1 MPLISL
7 EKITWDETLYP
18 RTGVDWI
25 TSHKYAQAMLSGEVF
40 PPIDVV
46 PDPNVAGGYIGLDG
60 RHRYTARKNN
70 HEKTIDAR
78 VLHLTGIDRYLHAI
92 KTNLKHG
99 RPLSMQERL
108 QIAKRLQED
117 FGKPITYTARFLH
130 IPKKNLLKLLSERT
144 APRGAIGKPWTPTG
158 SVPTDSAV
166 LKAPFQHLAG
176 TQLSPTSEGAQRLSA
191 ASSQATLLDQVMAL
205 ARSDTFDLEDPRVKN
220 ALRDLA
226 AWLKRNA
233 KRLVYAN

>member
-7 EKITWDETLYP
+7 EKITWDEKIYP

-25 TSHKYAQAMLSGEVF
+25 TAHKYAEAMKAGEVF

-46 PDPNVAGGYIGLDG
+46 LNPNAPGEYIGLDG
-60 RHRYTARKNN
+60 RHRYTARQKN
-70 HEKTIDAR
+70 HEKTIDVR
-78 VLHLTGIDRYLHAI
+78 VMHLTGIDRYLHAI

-130 IPKKNLLKLLSERT
+130 IPKKSLLKLLSERT
-144 APRGAIGKPWTPTG
+144 APRGALGKPWTPTG

-176 TQLSPTSEGAQRLSA
+176 TRLPPASEGAQRFSA
-191 ASSQATLLDQVMAL
+191 ASSQTILLDQVMAF
-205 ARSDTFDLEDPRVKN
+205 ARSDTFDLKDPRVRDL
-220 ALRDLA
+220 LRDLSG
-226 AWLKRNA
+226 WLVANA
-233 KRLVYAN
+233 RRLV